1 MSAMLAS
8 EEVLVIETPE
18 RVPLHFALASI
29 GNRFLACAIDHA
41 IQALALG
48 LIAIASLTLA
58 SFSFIEQA
66 MASAPKWVIAVMIIL
81 LFLVFAGYF
90 TFFEWIWSG
99 QTPGKRVMGARI
111 VDAETGGPVS
121 TKQAIIRYLGY
132 YVSMLGLF
140 IGYFWVGFDPKK
152 QGWHDHMAG
161 TVVVR
166 KKASST
172 VTFAKG

>member
-1 MSAMLAS
+1 MEHPDLEYVGFWRRFAASLIDTVLLMPIVYALAVMVYGPGYFLDTRLVKGGADFMIS
-8 EEVLVIETPE
+8 WVLPAVLVIW
-18 RVPLHFALASI
+18 L
-29 GNRFLACAIDHA
+29 
-41 IQALALG
+41 
-48 LIAIASLTLA
+48 
-58 SFSFIEQA
+58 
-66 MASAPKWVIAVMIIL
+66 WV
-81 LFLVFAGYF
+81 
-90 TFFEWIWSG
+90 IWSG

-140 IGYFWVGFDPKK
+140 FGFFWVGFDPKK

>member
-1 MSAMLAS
+1 MPIVYALAVMVYGPGYFLDARLIKGGADFMIS
-8 EEVLVIETPE
+8 WVLPAVLVIW
-18 RVPLHFALASI
+18 L
-29 GNRFLACAIDHA
+29 
-41 IQALALG
+41 
-48 LIAIASLTLA
+48 
-58 SFSFIEQA
+58 
-66 MASAPKWVIAVMIIL
+66 WVA
-81 LFLVFAGYF
+81 
-90 TFFEWIWSG
+90 WRG

-140 IGYFWVGFDPKK
+140 IGFFWVGFDPKK

>member
-1 MSAMLAS
+1 MEHPDLEYVGFWRRFAASVIDSVLLMLI
-8 EEVLVIETPE
+8 VFP
-18 RVPLHFALASI
+18 
-29 GNRFLACAIDHA
+29 
-41 IQALALG
+41 LALRIYG
-48 LIAIASLTLA
+48 MDYFLDPRVLQGSADFLIS
-58 SFSFIEQA
+58 
-66 MASAPKWVIAVMIIL
+66 WVMPAVLCIWL
-81 LFLVFAGYF
+81 WVA
-90 TFFEWIWSG
+90 WSG

-140 IGYFWVGFDPKK
+140 IGFFWVGFDPKK
-152 QGWHDHMAG
+152 QGWHDHIAG

>member
-1 MSAMLAS
+1 MEHPDLEYVGFWRRFAASVIDSVLLMLI
-8 EEVLVIETPE
+8 VFP
-18 RVPLHFALASI
+18 
-29 GNRFLACAIDHA
+29 
-41 IQALALG
+41 LALRIYG
-48 LIAIASLTLA
+48 MDYFLDPRVLKGSADFLIS
-58 SFSFIEQA
+58 
-66 MASAPKWVIAVMIIL
+66 WVMPAVLCIWL
-81 LFLVFAGYF
+81 WVA
-90 TFFEWIWSG
+90 WSG

-140 IGYFWVGFDPKK
+140 IGFFWVGFDPKK